1 MVVSAGPGSASA
13 RMSDRTAA
21 ETARWR
27 TDPESTPK
35 RCNDRRKN
43 SRSAWEVVRPG
54 RYSGFRPA
62 IDCIDRKHDELAA
75 GDFINSRLQL
85 LLKLTW
91 RPTRPDRGWRRGL
104 EVWIAGSRHGSIMP

>member
-1 MVVSAGPGSASA
+1 MIAQPPKQRGGGPILKAPPN
-13 RMSDRTAA
+13 AA
-21 ETARWR
+21 TIGE
-27 TDPESTPK
+27 
-35 RCNDRRKN
+35 N